1 MGCNPECYTKGRG
14 CVVSNQGRCA
24 LLFEYKPKI
33 MVKSFQEAFDELVKG
48 NKGYKSTYTSKKIRK
63 IAP

>member
-14 CVVSNQGRCA
+14 CVISKQGRCA
-24 LLFEYKPKI
+24 LLFDEEPKA
-33 MVKSFQEAFDELVKG
+33 MVGNFKEAFDALVRD
-48 NKGYKSTYTSKKIRK
+48 NKPYNNTYPTKRKK